1 MTATTPKLATEILA
15 NHQSA
20 PRRAISRRRSL
31 VIGAA
36 SVTTVLAACQVPG
49 TPGTP
54 SADTAGA
61 NKPAGSTA
69 IEVRI
74 QTVTQ
79 SDNGGWITEALNQDI
94 DGRKAKQPNVTVK
107 VETFGA
113 WTNTY
118 LPDIDKVFASGTVGD
133 LVWYPPRHR
142 SHLLW
147 GSRRN
152 LVRDLTSQ
160 LRSMKFD
167 LAQFFKASIDQNSDG
182 GKLYFLPFI
191 SEPVCPIIAIN
202 RTAAESAGITIPT
215 DDWTFDDLAE
225 WGQKAAGR
233 GLFGYFRADS
243 GVDAFTSAPFL
254 RQWGVE
260 PVDPTGKKATFAD
273 TKDAFIQALTYRA
286 NMVNKWNVSPPV
298 KPQGPNYMELF
309 GTQQKLLAM
318 DGWPV
323 RIGGLPKQFKSI
335 NIEFVL
341 TPTVRKGDK
350 RRTLLNEHAYAL
362 TKGSKNPD
370 EALSVLTWMCGKEM
384 GVQGVIQGF
393 KGPVSRPDVWTDPRI
408 LDRAPI
414 YKLLRPLME
423 NVESDYFVA
432 NYRGEEFDAAT
443 NWAAAEAGDVTP
455 AQMADTIQR
464 QAQEVLDKQATA

>member
-1 MTATTPKLATEILA
+1 VVERGYAGTTATS
-15 NHQSA
+15 H
-20 PRRAISRRRSL
+20 
-31 VIGAA
+31 
-36 SVTTVLAACQVPG
+36 
-49 TPGTP
+49 
-54 SADTAGA
+54 TAGA
-61 NKPAGSTA
+61 
-69 IEVRI
+69 I
-74 QTVTQ
+74 
-79 SDNGGWITEALNQDI
+79 ITINPRFPKAQMLDALNQDI

-202 RTAAESAGITIPT
+202 RTAAESAGLTIPT

-243 GVDAFTSAPFL
+243 GVDATVSFGPFFQSG
-254 RQWGVE
+254 RRSHFR
-260 PVDPTGKKATFAD
+260 DAT
-273 TKDAFIQALTYRA
+273 
-286 NMVNKWNVSPPV
+286 
-298 KPQGPNYMELF
+298 
-309 GTQQKLLAM
+309 
-318 DGWPV
+318 
-323 RIGGLPKQFKSI
+323 
-335 NIEFVL
+335 
-341 TPTVRKGDK
+341 
-350 RRTLLNEHAYAL
+350 
-362 TKGSKNPD
+362 
-370 EALSVLTWMCGKEM
+370 
-384 GVQGVIQGF
+384 
-393 KGPVSRPDVWTDPRI
+393 
-408 LDRAPI
+408 
-414 YKLLRPLME
+414 
-423 NVESDYFVA
+423 
-432 NYRGEEFDAAT
+432 
-443 NWAAAEAGDVTP
+443 
-455 AQMADTIQR
+455 
-464 QAQEVLDKQATA
+464 